1 MQIQKISM
9 NSCCVTA
16 VLVSSVLVS
25 LIGMSSSGLAQTVA
39 ANQFSNTVQ
48 VLAELDGQDKDIG
61 SVERDWLDNS
71 VTILTEQQLAPG
83 QYKVMPG
90 DTLWKIA
97 RRLRFAGISVVQ
109 VMEAIFRYNSAAFED
124 GDVTAIVVG
133 SVILLPTEE
142 EVRSEFG
149 AFVSPG
155 IERIEPDRIQSRA
168 LISSIRRSALEQERA
183 ANLLIKRA
191 LDEEEGFN
199 AIEPQKNETTS
210 SNNMELNDSSLKQ
223 SDLTKPKFTG
233 FSALLGAL
241 VFGSGLFGGLYMYSR
256 RASKPLPKKTSG
268 IDGASNLD
276 DLNFHFD
283 EADGLEIKLFDE
295 RDTEIF
301 PNTADEVSS
310 RFFDSM
316 VDPMIDAE
324 MYMSVGKIDEAIDVL
339 QEERFAKPQ
348 DAACRVRLMQIL
360 YEEARFREL
369 EKIYTEI
376 ERTGDHDSVAAASK
390 IVQQS
395 LFDELK
401 SEKTDSTSVS
411 NELEEGQ
418 DKSEFVINESEDSA
432 DAQQRE
438 EIVLPQGGPSKEP
451 EATSF
456 PLDNHE
462 QMNVVDAGHNKGFD
476 QQNDRFAN
484 LDLSKTNS
492 NDSEYD
498 LENFV
503 TSQVDDEALV
513 ATFADDA
520 LQPTQITAS
529 VEIIKPE
536 DASDKP
542 VNSLILESESR
553 LVDAKDWREGGPELD
568 SLGYDSHGYTNS
580 DTKQKFSRSKE
591 GKNTAAILNTK
602 KTHREITKASDSDH
616 SSAQA
621 SREDSDL
628 MKQRSHESSLN
639 QNQPSADVVQGS
651 DDNFED
657 FSTSETFQK
666 GLVVGDLCSG
676 IVTSLSPLGA
686 LLDLGESIGVLN
698 VNDIAWK
705 RVSNPSLV
713 LDIGDEINVKVLA
726 FDTYTQKYE
735 VGMKQLEDD
744 PWKSSNISDVKV
756 PISNYEDPEF
766 LKKLDNIVTEVEP
779 EKEIMPSGT
788 KGSEDK
794 VDQGSI
800 QADIALNH
808 DDATESELQNEDL
821 PAKRFIGTDLSLANT
836 TFDSVEQDLVKAYSP
851 DDDLKQPLPTEQ
863 DKSREGLNEINV
875 ESYQPS
881 DLTKDK
887 KIKVSKELPSEMN
900 NKLETKNNN
909 DLVNVISNE
918 LSDSALGRLET
929 GLDLSPDLA
938 KKMDDKIVITSDPD
952 DSDDDYR
959 GVIPD
964 MNKDPSWQ
972 QFDNSSHQDVLET
985 SEHISSEQVGAFV
998 EDGDDPPHDRNNIS
1012 QAEFDSSQGP
1022 KGMAEDDNVTAEGER
1037 EDVSKNYIE
1046 PDDKHE
1052 GYDRWEDFEEE
1063 SEEELVEDEREDSE
1077 DIELQKDSEDIGD
1090 EEEYEELEDK
1100 KEYADLADREE
1111 YEDIKDHKE
1120 CKDSADDEEYE
1131 DSEDEEE
1138 YEDLEYDEEYEVL
1151 EDDEKYEDSGNEDEY
1166 EDLEDEE
1173 EYEDLEDKEEYEDLE
1188 DEEEYE
1194 DLEDEDS
1201 EDDEEYEDLEDEDLE
1216 DEEEYEDLEDDEEY
1230 EDLEDEEEYE
1240 DFEDEEEYDG
1250 LEDEEEYDGLEDEEE
1265 YEDFEDEE
1273 EYEDLADDEDY
1284 EDSGNEE
1291 EYEDLK
1297 DDEEYQASE
1306 CDGEHEDLEDKGEYE
1321 DSGNEEEYEDLED
1334 DEEYGDLKDDE
1345 EYEASQY
1352 DGEHEDLEDKGEYE
1366 DSGNEDEYED
1376 TEDDFENR
1384 VEVNKSAAKDNRRGS
1399 YDDLNAVATRVDIP
1413 EDNIDTLESLDDS
1426 LVNVSSNVKLVTNE
1440 MGDISMSPATDDT
1453 LEDFTKNEA
1462 QAGSYPDKE
1471 DEGSVSPVTKK
1482 TNVFGR
1488 LFERLRPTVGSAREA
1503 AVKKLPSDLDD
1514 SIQTS
1519 SGLHSPNNNQHKG
1532 DKIHESSKNSDVTT
1546 SALTGQE
1553 KPVDISLDSD
1563 DFDHLFEGHIPNK
1576 NLSPK
1581 DEKSSKDILNEAS
1594 SISDTTL
1601 FESEN
1606 LKSQEPPPLVNPE
1619 DLGLLQL
1626 YDEQEASEND
1636 VSLRTVEPEDDS
1648 TDLVEELEDLENFLE
1663 IQSKLVGHTD
1673 VHEKTNL
1680 GLVNIDSVQVKFAIV
1695 EAYIVDNNKAAATDL
1710 LKDIISQKDEY
1721 QERAKLMLE
1730 KL

>member
-498 LENFV
+498 LDNFV

-1194 DLEDEDS
+1194 DF
-1201 EDDEEYEDLEDEDLE
+1201 E
-1216 DEEEYEDLEDDEEY
+1216 DEEEYDGL
-1230 EDLEDEEEYE
+1230 
-1240 DFEDEEEYDG
+1240 EDEEEYDG

-1273 EYEDLADDEDY
+1273 EYEDLADDED
-1284 EDSGNEE
+1284 
-1291 EYEDLK
+1291 
-1297 DDEEYQASE
+1297 
-1306 CDGEHEDLEDKGEYE
+1306 YE

-1673 VHEKTNL
+1673 VHERTNL

-1710 LKDIISQKDEY
+1710 LKDIISQKTNLH
-1721 QERAKLMLE
+1721 R
-1730 KL
+1730 

>member
-223 SDLTKPKFTG
+223 SDLARPKFTG

-498 LENFV
+498 LDNFV

-1230 EDLEDEEEYE
+1230 ED
-1240 DFEDEEEYDG
+1240 
-1250 LEDEEEYDGLEDEEE
+1250 
-1265 YEDFEDEE
+1265 FEDEE
-1273 EYEDLADDEDY
+1273 EYEDLADDED
-1284 EDSGNEE
+1284 
-1291 EYEDLK
+1291 
-1297 DDEEYQASE
+1297 
-1306 CDGEHEDLEDKGEYE
+1306 YE